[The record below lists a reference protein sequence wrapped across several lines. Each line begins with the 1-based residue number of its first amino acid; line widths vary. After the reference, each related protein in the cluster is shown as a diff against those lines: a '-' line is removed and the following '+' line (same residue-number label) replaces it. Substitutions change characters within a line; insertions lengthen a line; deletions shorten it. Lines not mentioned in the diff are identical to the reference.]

1 MNHHIITPIR
11 LNVRLTTQGRRAGA
25 RATIDS
31 ACEGILVNE
40 SWVWKHN
47 LPSYPLD
54 RPIRVRNVDD
64 STNKNDLI
72 TRGVDGNLTITDQ
85 QGRTHTERVQMFITN
100 LGRDDML
107 LGTDWLRYH
116 DPSIRWRKR
125 EVRFDGC
132 RSLCEQPYGITKAK
146 EEPLAEGRL
155 NNGRKTHREKPR

>member
-11 LNVRLTTQGRRAGA
+11 LNVKLTTQGRRAGA

-31 ACEGILVNE
+31 GCEGILVNE

-47 LPSYPLD
+47 LPTYPLD
-54 RPIRVRNVDD
+54 RSIRVHNVDD
-64 STNKNDLI
+64 SINRNGLI

-85 QGRTHTERVQMFITN
+85 KGRTHTERVQMFVTN

-116 DPSIRWRKR
+116 DPSIWWRKR
-125 EVRFDGC
+125 EVR
-132 RSLCEQPYGITKAK
+132 
-146 EEPLAEGRL
+146 
-155 NNGRKTHREKPR
+155 